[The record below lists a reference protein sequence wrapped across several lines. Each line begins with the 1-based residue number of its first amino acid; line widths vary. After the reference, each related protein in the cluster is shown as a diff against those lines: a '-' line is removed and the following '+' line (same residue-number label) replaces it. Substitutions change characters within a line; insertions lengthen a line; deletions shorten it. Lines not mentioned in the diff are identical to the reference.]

1 MKFELMHPA
10 EQISMIMERIYGYG
24 MTTTS
29 GGNLSILDN
38 EKNIWITPAGV
49 DKGSLTHKDI
59 VYIKHDGTVVGNYKP
74 SSELQFHKQI
84 YEKRPD
90 IKAILHTHP
99 PALVAFS
106 ITRKIPDINLIPNV
120 HLICGDIGIARYS
133 LPGSKELGEKIT
145 AVFGRGINTVI
156 LENHGI
162 VIGAP
167 DLFKAFMAFET
178 LDFCARLEIN
188 ANRIGKPISLSQKEI
203 EMLKN
208 KQHSDIGEY
217 VPKEYSCFERAA
229 RKEMCHL
236 IHRAYNQRLFTSTQ
250 GTFSQRI
257 DDESFIL
264 TPYGIDRKYLDIS
277 DIVKIKNG
285 LKEKGKTPSRSLLLH
300 KYIYQKH
307 SHINSIIISHPPNI
321 MAFAVTKKEFNSKTI
336 PESYILL
343 RDVPKLP
350 FGSSFM
356 HPKMIASIFKK
367 SIPMVIVKNDCIIV
381 TGNSLLNAFDTLE
394 VAEFTAKSII
404 ASKSIGEI
412 VNISED
418 EITKIEKAFKM

>member
-1 MKFELMHPA
+1 MKFELMHPS

-59 VYIKHDGTVVGNYKP
+59 VCVKHDGTVTGNNKP
-74 SSELQFHKQI
+74 SSELPFHKQI

-90 IKAILHTHP
+90 IKAILHAHP

-120 HLICGDIGIARYS
+120 QLICGDIGIAEDAP
-133 LPGSKELGEKIT
+133 PGSSELGEKIT
-145 AVFGRGINTVI
+145 AVFKRGINTAI

-162 VIGAP
+162 VVGAS

-188 ANRIGKPISLSQKEI
+188 ANIIGKSVSLSQKDI
-203 EMLKN
+203 EVSKN

-217 VPKEYSCFERAA
+217 TPKRYSSFEKAA
-229 RKEMCHL
+229 RKEMCRL
-236 IHRAYNQRLFTSTQ
+236 IHRAYNQKLFTSTQ
-250 GTFSQRI
+250 GTFSQRL
-257 DDESFIL
+257 DEGSFIL
-264 TPYGIDRKYLDIS
+264 TPYGIDRKYLDAE

-285 LKEKGKTPSRSLLLH
+285 LKEKGKIPSRSLLLH

-321 MAFAVTKKEFNSKTI
+321 MAFAVTNKEFDSKTI

-356 HPKMIASIFKK
+356 NPESAAGIYKKGVPIA
-367 SIPMVIVKNDCIIV
+367 IVKNDCVIV
-381 TGNSLLNAFDTLE
+381 TGNSLLKAFDTLE

-404 ASKSIGEI
+404 ASKSIGKI
-412 VNISED
+412 INIGEK
-418 EITKIEKAFKM
+418 EITDIKKAFKI